1 MKKHTLAS
9 YLVNFVAV
17 AAVYILITALMNG
30 GVISRQYQGVLVFA
44 CINCILAV
52 SLNLTTGFLGEIA
65 LGHAGF
71 MSIGAYTGA
80 LITKADLLPG
90 TPGLLLGML
99 AGGLVAVIFALFIG
113 LPVLRLKGDYLAI
126 VTLGFGEIIRVIV
139 EALPFTGGA
148 KGLTGI
154 PRLTNFTIAY
164 WVMVAVIAILFAFI
178 RSRHGR
184 AIIAIS
190 QDDIASE
197 AAGIPNT
204 YYKTLAFTIAA
215 FFAGVAG
222 CLFANYMG
230 ILGAKT
236 FNFLKSIDI
245 LVIVVLGGMGS
256 FTGSIVAAFGLT
268 LLPELLRG
276 FDQYRMLVYSI
287 ALILMMMFRPS
298 GLMGGYEFS
307 LTRLIYKL
315 KPKRKEATK

>member
-9 YLVNFVAV
+9 YLVNF
-17 AAVYILITALMNG
+17 AAAAAIYILITALMNG
-30 GVISRQYQGVLVFA
+30 GIISRQYQGVLVFA

-80 LITKADLLPG
+80 LITKAEILPG

-307 LTRLIYKL
+307 LTRLFYKL